1 MSTIRP
7 MKAEILD
14 AELCDAI
21 LEAYDYERSAALQE
35 TRAREQES
43 GRAWL
48 LCGCGRVRR

>member
-1 MSTIRP
+1 MSTVRP

-21 LEAYDYERSAALQE
+21 LEAYDHERSAALEE
-35 TRAREQES
+35 TRIRAQAS